1 MFKKTDSFMQDI
13 VFEVVENSL
22 YQLEARTLSDEEKD
36 KIVAIYNEM
45 DFNDCPSVEDLKC
58 VWDKLY
64 ETL

>member
-1 MFKKTDSFMQDI
+1 MFNKNDEFMKNI

-22 YQLEARTLSDEEKD
+22 YQLEARTLTDEEKN
-36 KIVAIYNEM
+36 KIVAIYNDLE
-45 DFNDCPSVEDLKC
+45 FNDCPSVEDLKA